1 MIVVITIVLM
11 RGLQRCLFR
20 LGQAC
25 EASIRETSND
35 CSHAFYFYVLMNL
48 LNHKIINMKTNLFRF
63 FATLMYIFAAQ
74 TSNAHDFK
82 AVNSDGV
89 TIYYNITSS
98 TELTCEVTS
107 SFYSGAVHIPSTVTY
122 NGNTF
127 EVTSIGN
134 NAFYDC
140 RHLTSINI
148 PNSVTSIGNNAFYD
162 CNLTS
167 RNIPNSVTSIGEYAF
182 TGCSALTSINI
193 PNSVTSIGNNAFER
207 CSGLISLTIPE
218 SVTSIGDYAFYN
230 CSQLNE
236 ITCLNPI
243 PPIIAEKTF
252 NYRDRCVLKVHK
264 DSYLYYM
271 NAKYCK
277 DFFVIIGID
286 ITGIDS
292 ATIDADTNNAP
303 AYNLQGARVNID
315 YRGIVVKNGK
325 KILKK

>member
-1 MIVVITIVLM
+1 
-11 RGLQRCLFR
+11 
-20 LGQAC
+20 
-25 EASIRETSND
+25 
-35 CSHAFYFYVLMNL
+35 
-48 LNHKIINMKTNLFRF
+48 MKTNLFRF

-140 RHLTSINI
+140 NLTSI
-148 PNSVTSIGNNAFYD
+148 
-162 CNLTS
+162 
-167 RNIPNSVTSIGEYAF
+167 NIPNSVTSIGEYAF